1 MYFVNCSGTELSAGV
16 SRDGGNSSNLL
27 SLFKDKSIARGYTP
41 FTHNV
46 DGKAA
51 VELPKLMQTVK
62 ADFLVVSAS
71 KKSGE
76 VSKGCSR
83 ILKDPKTS
91 AVLFF
96 KHPVNMDFVL

>member
-1 MYFVNCSGTELSAGV
+1 MKGGGSGFVVLNKRQV
-16 SRDGGNSSNLL
+16 MNRKSS
-27 SLFKDKSIARGYTP
+27 
-41 FTHNV
+41 
-46 DGKAA
+46 
-51 VELPKLMQTVK
+51 
-62 ADFLVVSAS
+62 S